1 MRRNC
6 HLSLEDGVLRSS
18 LQIIGL
24 DPVTNALGWMEE
36 VGVLRSE
43 GPQLVYGECWPFSAV
58 ACHLSAGNIKSA
70 LLRLC
75 QDKTKLGTRQL
86 ARCVSGLR
94 QKPSE
99 TPTGGASAL
108 VPEQTYSLQTKANSL
123 ALLYSRSRHDTVSS
137 CFPPSCSLV
146 SACHVSLLSP
156 HTKRLKKSC
165 CRLLSLTFS
174 SLNSTL
180 TAVQP
185 LYDKRSPVSF
195 CHYFEGC

>member
-1 MRRNC
+1 MPRQNKARHSSISPLC
-6 HLSLEDGVLRSS
+6 LWAAAESLRDSDWRS
-18 LQIIGL
+18 G
-24 DPVTNALGWMEE
+24 
-36 VGVLRSE
+36 
-43 GPQLVYGECWPFSAV
+43 
-58 ACHLSAGNIKSA
+58 
-70 LLRLC
+70 
-75 QDKTKLGTRQL
+75 
-86 ARCVSGLR
+86 
-94 QKPSE
+94 
-99 TPTGGASAL
+99 SAL

-156 HTKRLKKSC
+156 YTKRLKKSC

-174 SLNSTL
+174 LLNSTL

>member
-1 MRRNC
+1 M
-6 HLSLEDGVLRSS
+6 
-18 LQIIGL
+18 
-24 DPVTNALGWMEE
+24 
-36 VGVLRSE
+36 
-43 GPQLVYGECWPFSAV
+43 YGECWPLSAV

-99 TPTGGASAL
+99 TPAGGARVLSS
-108 VPEQTYSLQTKANSL
+108 Q
-123 ALLYSRSRHDTVSS
+123 SRHTPCRQKQTLWLYFTAGADTVSS

-146 SACHVSLLSP
+146 SGCHVSLLSP

-174 SLNSTL
+174 LLNSTL

>member
-1 MRRNC
+1 M
-6 HLSLEDGVLRSS
+6 
-18 LQIIGL
+18 
-24 DPVTNALGWMEE
+24 
-36 VGVLRSE
+36 
-43 GPQLVYGECWPFSAV
+43 YGECWPLSAV

-99 TPTGGASAL
+99 TL

-146 SACHVSLLSP
+146 SHVSLLSP

-174 SLNSTL
+174 LLNSTL